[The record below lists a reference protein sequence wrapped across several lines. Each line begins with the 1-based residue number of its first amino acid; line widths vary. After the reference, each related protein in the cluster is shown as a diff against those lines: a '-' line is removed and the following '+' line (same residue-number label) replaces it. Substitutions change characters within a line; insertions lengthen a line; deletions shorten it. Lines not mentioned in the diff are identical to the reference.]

1 MYSSSFVRWCG
12 LAALVAAL
20 AYVGLLLLLFLPFY
34 LEFLRP
40 YVPVPLL
47 DTWSVV
53 VLLPGVL
60 AALLGLL
67 PLLRERLDPL
77 VCILFDTLAV
87 LGVAFLL
94 AGAVAEALNGPA
106 YPPAGNVLVWGLLL
120 SAAGLLPLG
129 IRLLISGGLPRWAA
143 ASILVGAPPLAI
155 FLFPLLG
162 PAWALVGYA
171 LFREG
176 SSRH

>member
-1 MYSSSFVRWCG
+1 MAYSSFVRWCG

-20 AYVGLLLLLFLPFY
+20 AYTGLLLLAFLPFY

-40 YVPVPLL
+40 YAPVRLL
-47 DTWSVV
+47 DAWSVV

-60 AALLGLL
+60 AALLGLF
-67 PLLRERLDPL
+67 PLLRERREPL
-77 VCILFDTLAV
+77 APVLLATLSV
-87 LGVAFLL
+87 FGVALLL
-94 AGAVAEALNGPA
+94 AGAVTEALRGPA

-120 SAAGLLPLG
+120 SAAGLVPLG
-129 IRLLISGGLPRWAA
+129 IWLLIVGGLPRWAA
-143 ASILVGAPPLAI
+143 ASMLVGAPPFAI

-171 LFREG
+171 LLRKG
-176 SSRH
+176 RAGH